1 MRLPRPTLEKLK
13 DVVRQ
18 PAFRQ
23 SPIKVICRIIKWQFF
38 RVFNQQ
44 PLLKFDGSI
53 WIKLYTD
60 DDDVATRTYYF
71 DYHEPKIFSFLNKY
85 LKDGMTY
92 VDVGANIGVYTL
104 FAAKRVGTRG
114 KVFAFE
120 PQTKT
125 FNRLIENIQLSKL
138 ENIIAEQAAVGE
150 QEGKLE
156 IVTNDKYSSVSYTK
170 HINSETSAL
179 NTCRMITLDAYF
191 KAVKDIDYLKID
203 VEGFEFYV
211 LRGAEQMLKKK
222 IPSIIQLELI
232 EKFQNRSGSS
242 IKRICQLMN
251 SLGYKFFYLKEN
263 LLNLAPPYNEEENDN
278 IYNYNDI
285 FAIHETKLTQ
295 ILQELD

>member
-13 DVVRQ
+13 DVIRQ

-23 SPIKVICRIIKWQFF
+23 SPIKVISRIIKWQFL
-38 RVFNQQ
+38 RVFNQ
-44 PLLKFDGSI
+44 PTLLNFDNSI

-104 FAAKRVGTRG
+104 FAAKRVGRG

-120 PQTKT
+120 PQPKT

-138 ENIIAEQAAVGE
+138 KNIIAEQAAVGE
-150 QEGKLE
+150 KEGEIE

-170 HINSETSAL
+170 HINSDSAAL
-179 NTCRMITLDAYF
+179 NRCKIIKLDAYF
-191 KAVKDIDYLKID
+191 EALNHIDYLKID

-211 LRGAEQMLKKK
+211 LKGAEQMLKTK

-242 IKRICQLMN
+242 IKMICQLLN
-251 SLGYKFFYLKEN
+251 SLGYIFFHLQEN
-263 LLNLAPPYNEEENDN
+263 LLKLAPPYNEEENEE

-285 FAIHETKLTQ
+285 FAIHETKVTQ